1 MPDIHIPP
9 APAPAHTLTR
19 AAIAKRIAC
28 VVDAHDGSVDSL
40 RAPILAELKRCLEEG
55 RWAIRTQFE
64 THLMGSKTVRDT
76 CVLVDGLVQALA
88 DFTID
93 TVYPTAEPT
102 SGERLSIAATGGY
115 GRGELAPFSDVDLL
129 FLLPYKRTP
138 RVEQVVEYILYML
151 WDLGLKVGHAVR
163 NVDEC
168 LRQSDAD
175 MTIRTGLLEARFLWG
190 EQKLF
195 NELRSRFQKEIV
207 AVSAAAFIDAKMK
220 ERNDR
225 HQKLGDSRYVL
236 EPNLK
241 EGKGGLRDLQTLFWI
256 AKYAYQVDAVD
267 GLVAKGVLLAEEAQR
282 FEKAQN
288 FLWTARCQLH
298 FLTGRQEDRLTFD
311 VQAEIARRLGYSDH
325 AGSSDVERFMKH
337 FFMTAKDVGDLT
349 RILCAALEQE
359 NKRLPRFTFLFRAF
373 TRGEVD
379 GFSLDTGR
387 LNVRSDRHFR
397 DHPVDLIRLFHVAQA
412 HDLDIHP
419 HALRAITRALSGIGP
434 KLREDG
440 EANRLFLEI
449 LTSRKD
455 PELALRRMNEAGVLG
470 RFVPDF
476 GRIVGMMQF
485 DMYHHFT
492 VDEHTL
498 FAIGILH
505 RIEAG
510 MLTDE
515 TPLSSEVIHKV
526 NSRRA
531 LFVAMMLHDIA
542 KGRGGDHSI
551 LGAKVAEKV
560 CPRLGMTEE
569 ETETVAWLVR
579 WHLLMSH
586 VAFKRDVDDDTTVR
600 QFVEIVQS
608 PERLKLLLCLTVAD
622 IRAVG
627 PGRWNGWKATLLRR
641 LYRRA
646 EEMMS
651 GTIGDEGREHRL
663 SAARAALRRELA
675 DWPELELEAHLA
687 LGYPNYWISLDAP
700 TLARHARLMRDA
712 ERDRAPLTLDTR
724 IDRGRAVTEVTV
736 YTADHPGLF
745 SRLAGALALA
755 GADIVDARIFTM
767 TNGMALDIFTVQS
780 QEGGSFD
787 SPDKLAK
794 LSVLVDK
801 ALAGEVRLTDEL
813 ARRRPKL
820 SPRTRV
826 FKVAPRVLIDNNVS
840 TAHSVVEVNGRDRP
854 GLLYDLTRAL
864 TGLNL
869 QIASAKIS
877 TYGQTAVDVFYVKD
891 VFGLKITHE
900 VKLKQVREAL
910 LSALADPGTGE
921 GEAARKPK
929 RKVA

>member
-1 MPDIHIPP
+1 MPDIHTPAAIHAKPP
-9 APAPAHTLTR
+9 GR
-19 AAIAKRIAC
+19 AAIAMRIAAR
-28 VVDAHDGSVDSL
+28 VDAHDGSVDSL
-40 RAPILAELKRCLEEG
+40 RTPVLAELKSCLEEG
-55 RWAIRTQFE
+55 RAALRTQFE
-64 THLMGSKTVRDT
+64 AQHRGETTVRALSRLMDS
-76 CVLVDGLVQALA
+76 LIQALA
-88 DFTID
+88 DFTMQ

-102 SGERLSIAATGGY
+102 SAERFAVAATGGY
-115 GRGELAPFSDVDLL
+115 GRGELAPLSDVDLL

-138 RVEQVVEYILYML
+138 RVEQMVEYMLYML

-163 NVDEC
+163 SVDEC
-168 LRQSDAD
+168 LRQSTD
-175 MTIRTGLLEARFLWG
+175 MTIRTGLLETRFLWG
-190 EQKLF
+190 EEKLF
-195 NELRSRFQKEIV
+195 DELRARFQKEIV
-207 AVSAAAFIDAKMK
+207 ASSAPAFIEAKLN
-220 ERNDR
+220 ERNER
-225 HQKLGDSRYVL
+225 HRKLGDSRYVL

-256 AKYAYQVDAVD
+256 AKYVYQVDEVEE
-267 GLVAKGVLLAEEAQR
+267 LVARGVLLEEEAQR
-282 FEKAQN
+282 FAKAQN

-298 FLTGRQEDRLTFD
+298 YLTGRAEDRLTFD
-311 VQAEIARRLGYSDH
+311 VQPEIARCLGYTNH
-325 AGSSDVERFMKH
+325 AGTSDVERFMKH
-337 FFMTAKDVGDLT
+337 YFLTAKDVGDLT
-349 RILCAALEQE
+349 RIFCANLEQE
-359 NKRLPRFTFLFRAF
+359 SRRPPRFTRLFRAF

-379 GFSLDTGR
+379 GFALDAGR

-397 DHPVDLIRLFHVAQA
+397 DHPLDLIRLFRVAQV

-419 HALRAITRALSGIGP
+419 NALRAITRALSVIGP
-434 KLREDG
+434 KLREDR

-455 PELALRRMNEAGVLG
+455 PELTLRRMNEAGVLG

-476 GRIVGMMQF
+476 GRTVGMMQF

-498 FAIGILH
+498 YAVGIMH

-510 MLTDE
+510 QLNDE
-515 TPLSSEVIHKV
+515 TPLSAEVIHEIA
-526 NSRRA
+526 SRRA
-531 LFVAMMLHDIA
+531 LYVAVLCHDIA

-551 LGAKVAEKV
+551 LGAKVARKL

-586 VAFKRDVDDDTTVR
+586 VAFKRDLDDDQTIR

-627 PGRWNGWKATLLRR
+627 PGRWNGWKATLLRQ
-641 LYRRA
+641 LYSRA
-646 EEMMS
+646 VEIMS
-651 GTIGDEGREHRL
+651 GSIGDEGRERRV
-663 SAARAALRRELA
+663 AAAQSTLREELA
-675 DWPELELEAHLA
+675 DWPAADVEAHLA
-687 LGYPNYWISLDAP
+687 LGYPNYWLSSDTA
-700 TLARHARLMRDA
+700 TLGRQARLIREA
-712 ERDRAPLTLDTR
+712 ERAKAPLTLDTR

-767 TNGMALDIFTVQS
+767 TNGMALDVFTVQAS
-780 QEGGSFD
+780 TGGMFD
-787 SPDKLAK
+787 SPDKLAR
-794 LSVLVDK
+794 LSVIVDK
-801 ALAGEVRLTDEL
+801 ALAGEVRLAEEL
-813 ARRRPKL
+813 AKRRAAL
-820 SPRTRV
+820 SSRHRA
-826 FKVAPRVLIDNNVS
+826 FKVAPRVLVDNKVS
-840 TAHSVVEVNGRDRP
+840 SGHSVVEVNGRDRS

-877 TYGQTAVDVFYVKD
+877 TYGEAAVDVFYVKD

-900 VKLKQVREAL
+900 AKLKQVREAL
-910 LSALADPGTGE
+910 LAALADPDPEPRKAGRKR
-921 GEAARKPK
+921 AA
-929 RKVA
+929 

>member
-1 MPDIHIPP
+1 MPDTHAAIAVPAKPP
-9 APAPAHTLTR
+9 GR
-19 AAIAKRIAC
+19 AAIAKRIAAL
-28 VVDAHDGSVDSL
+28 VEAHGGGVDSL
-40 RAPILAELKRCLEEG
+40 RAPVLAELKSCLEEG
-55 RWAIRTQFE
+55 RGAIRAQFDAHHRGE
-64 THLMGSKTVRDT
+64 VTVREL
-76 CVLVDGLVQALA
+76 CKLIDGLVQALA
-88 DFTID
+88 DFTTQ

-102 SGERLSIAATGGY
+102 SGERLAIAATGGY
-115 GRGELAPFSDVDLL
+115 GRGELAPLSDVDLL

-138 RVEQVVEYILYML
+138 RVEQMVEYMLYML

-163 NVDEC
+163 SIDEC
-168 LRQSDAD
+168 LRQSAD
-175 MTIRTGLLEARFLWG
+175 MTIRTGLLETRFLWG
-190 EQKLF
+190 ERKLF
-195 NELRSRFQKEIV
+195 DDLRARFQKEIV
-207 AVSAAAFIDAKMK
+207 ATSAPAFIEAKLN
-220 ERNDR
+220 ERNER
-225 HQKLGDSRYVL
+225 HRKLGDSRYVL

-256 AKYAYQVDAVD
+256 AKYVYRVHAVD
-267 GLVAKGVLLAEEAQR
+267 DLVAKGVLLEEEAQLFAR
-282 FEKAQN
+282 AQN

-298 FLTGRQEDRLTFD
+298 YITNRPEDRMTFD
-311 VQAEIARRLGYSDH
+311 VQAEIARRLGYTNH
-325 AGSSDVERFMKH
+325 AGTSDVERFMKH
-337 FFMTAKDVGDLT
+337 YFLTAKDVGDLT
-349 RILCAALEQE
+349 RILCANLEQE
-359 NKRLPRFTFLFRAF
+359 SKRTPRFTVLFRAF

-379 GFSLDTGR
+379 GFALDAGR

-397 DHPVDLIRLFHVAQA
+397 DHPLDLIRLFHVSQA
-412 HDLDIHP
+412 NDLDIHP
-419 HALRAITRALSGIGP
+419 NALRAITRALSVIGP
-434 KLREDG
+434 KLREDA
-440 EANRLFLEI
+440 EANRLFLDI

-455 PELALRRMNEAGVLG
+455 PELTLRRMNEAGVLG
-470 RFVPDF
+470 RFLPDF
-476 GRIVGMMQF
+476 GRTVGMMQF

-498 FAIGILH
+498 FAIGIMH
-505 RIEAG
+505 RIESG
-510 MLTDE
+510 VLKDE
-515 TPLSSEVIHKV
+515 IPLSSEVIHKC

-531 LFVAMMLHDIA
+531 LYVAVLCHDIA

-551 LGAKVAEKV
+551 LGAKIAQKL

-569 ETETVAWLVR
+569 ETETVSWLVR

-586 VAFKRDVDDDTTVR
+586 VAFKRDVDDEQTIR
-600 QFVEIVQS
+600 QFAEIVQS

-627 PGRWNGWKATLLRR
+627 PGRWNAWKATLLRQ

-651 GTIGDEGREHRL
+651 GSIGDEGRERRV
-663 SAARAALRRELA
+663 AAAQEALRQELA
-675 DWPELELEAHLA
+675 DWTEADIQAHLA
-687 LGYPNYWISLDAP
+687 LGYPNYWLSLDAT
-700 TLARHARLMRDA
+700 TLGRQARLIRDA
-712 ERDRAPLTLDTR
+712 EREKAPLTLDTR

-780 QEGGSFD
+780 AEGGSFD
-787 SPDKLAK
+787 APDKLAK

-813 ARRRPKL
+813 AKRRTAL
-820 SPRTRV
+820 SPRHRA
-826 FKVAPRVLIDNNVS
+826 FKVAPRVLVDNKVS
-840 TAHSVVEVNGRDRP
+840 SAHSVVEVNGRDRP

-869 QIASAKIS
+869 QIAAAKIS
-877 TYGQTAVDVFYVKD
+877 TYGEAAVDVFYVKD

-900 VKLKQVREAL
+900 AKLKQVRDAL
-910 LSALADPGTGE
+910 LAVLADPIGE
-921 GEAARKPK
+921 GEPVKKAKKKAA
-929 RKVA
+929 